1 MLYQVAIHEVP
12 AQTVVCIRSR
22 TTIGGLARVM
32 SGSFAHLY
40 GAAGPLHA
48 KVIGDPFVIYHTVD
62 AGMVDAEMCVPV
74 DRTDEP
80 PEPIRARIV
89 PGALV
94 ARTSHFGRYDSV
106 AAAYDALTA
115 WIAAD
120 AYQPVGAFRE
130 RFLDGPADDSGEACV
145 TEVEVAVEPA
155 LELATACSW
164 FG

>member
-12 AQTVVCIRSR
+12 AQIVLSIRSR
-22 TTIGGLARVM
+22 TAVGGLARII

-48 KVIGDPFVIYHTVD
+48 KVIGDPFVIYHAFD
-62 AGMVDAEMCVPV
+62 PGLIDAEMCVPV

-80 PEPIRARIV
+80 AEPIRARILPAAV
-89 PGALV
+89 V
-94 ARTSHFGRYDSV
+94 ARTSHFGPYDGV
-106 AAAYDALTA
+106 AGAYDALTA
-115 WIAAD
+115 EIAAD

-130 RFLDGPADDSGEACV
+130 RFLDGPTDSTGEVCL

-155 LELATACSW
+155 LELAAAGSW